1 MPDSNKNYTQV
12 LAELDQWGS
21 YESSAQPRDI
31 SKLDGIR
38 RLLGDLD
45 NPEKNFKIIH
55 VAGTNGKGLTAAMI
69 SKLLEVQGFSS
80 GCYTSPHL
88 VDIRERITLNGG
100 FVSEGEF
107 ARSASKVLKIAKDY
121 KGTPYLSYFD
131 ILTAV
136 AFNVFLN
143 CKMEWV
149 VLETGLGGRADS
161 TNVTDKELCV
171 LTRIDLDH
179 QDVLGS
185 DLKQI
190 ASEKTGITREG
201 IPAIVAPQVEELKPW
216 LMEKFSNDN
225 VPCFFVDGIFAREFA
240 DQQLP
245 PEVYS
250 KPWMEC
256 FQTSLSAMQI
266 LFKANSKQKQN
277 WFNTAKKVKLPG
289 RLDLRHNVLWPK
301 DKKNFK
307 TLLTDGGH
315 NQDALLALSE
325 FISSNNLSP
334 CTLILGMASDKLH
347 DILRDP
353 LKKLCRNAEL
363 IILTSVQSPRS
374 ATPELL
380 ESFLKN
386 SGAMEH
392 SPQIKLTASAEDA
405 LEMSLSTPET
415 PVIAA
420 GSFYLVG
427 LVMNLLGIN
436 TDSTIKKSAEI

>member
-1 MPDSNKNYTQV
+1 MPDSNKKYTQV
-12 LAELDQWGS
+12 LAKLDQWGS
-21 YESSAQPRDI
+21 YESSAQTRDI

-38 RLLGDLD
+38 RLLGDLE

-88 VDIRERITLNGG
+88 VDIRERITLNGR
-100 FVSEGEF
+100 FVSESEF
-107 ARSASKVLKIAKDY
+107 ARSASRVLKIAKDY

-143 CKMEWV
+143 CKVKWV

-161 TNVTDKELCV
+161 TNVTEKELCV
-171 LTRIDLDH
+171 LTRIGLDH

-185 DLKQI
+185 NLKQI
-190 ASEKTGITREG
+190 ASEKTGITRKG
-201 IPAIVAPQVEELKPW
+201 IPAIVANQVEELNPW

-225 VPCFFVDGIFAREFA
+225 VPCFFVDDIFAREFPN
-240 DQQLP
+240 QKLP
-245 PEVYS
+245 PGNYT

-266 LFKANSKQKQN
+266 LFKVNSTQKQN
-277 WFNTAKKVKLPG
+277 WFNTVHKVKLPG
-289 RLDLRHNVLWPK
+289 RLDLRQNVLWSK
-301 DKKNFK
+301 NKKNFK

-315 NQDALLALSE
+315 NKDALLALSE
-325 FISSNNLSP
+325 FISKNNLSP
-334 CTLILGMASDKLH
+334 CTLILGMASDKLN
-347 DILRDP
+347 DSLKDP
-353 LKKLCRNAEL
+353 LKKLCMNADL
-363 IILTSVQSPRS
+363 IILTSVNSPRS

-380 ESFLKN
+380 ENFLTN

-392 SPQIKLTASAEDA
+392 SPEIKLTASTENA
-405 LEMSLSTPET
+405 LEISLSSPET
-415 PVIAA
+415 PVIAT

-427 LVMNLLGIN
+427 LIMNLLGIN
-436 TDSTIKKSAEI
+436 TDSKN

>member
-12 LAELDQWGS
+12 LAELDRWGN

-38 RLLGDLD
+38 RLLGDLE

-88 VDIRERITLNGG
+88 VDIRERITLNGR
-100 FVSEGEF
+100 FVSESEL
-107 ARSASKVLKIAKDY
+107 ARSASRVLKIAKNY

-143 CKMEWV
+143 CKMNWV
-149 VLETGLGGRADS
+149 VLETGLGGRGDS
-161 TNVTDKELCV
+161 TNVTEKELCV
-171 LTRIDLDH
+171 LTRIGLDH

-185 DLKQI
+185 NLKQI
-190 ASEKTGITREG
+190 ASEKTGITRKG
-201 IPAIVAPQVEELKPW
+201 IPAIVANQVEELNPW

-225 VPCFFVDGIFAREFA
+225 VPCFFVDDIFAREFPN
-240 DQQLP
+240 QKLP
-245 PEVYS
+245 PGNYT

-266 LFKANSKQKQN
+266 LFKVNSKQKQN
-277 WFNTAKKVKLPG
+277 WFNTVHKVKLPG
-289 RLDLRHNVLWPK
+289 RLDLRQNVLWSK
-301 DKKNFK
+301 YKKNFK

-315 NQDALLALSE
+315 NKDALLALSE
-325 FISSNNLSP
+325 FISKNNLSP
-334 CTLILGMASDKLH
+334 CTLILGMASDKLN
-347 DILRDP
+347 DSLKDP
-353 LKKLCRNAEL
+353 LKKLCMNADL
-363 IILTSVQSPRS
+363 IILTSVNSPRS

-380 ESFLKN
+380 ENFLTN

-392 SPQIKLTASAEDA
+392 SPEIKLTASTEDA
-405 LEMSLSTPET
+405 LEISLSSPET
-415 PVIAA
+415 PVIAT

-427 LVMNLLGIN
+427 LIMNLLGIN
-436 TDSTIKKSAEI
+436 TDSKN

>member
-38 RLLGDLD
+38 RLLGDLE

-88 VDIRERITLNGG
+88 VDIRERITLNGK
-100 FVSEGEF
+100 FVSESEF
-107 ARSASKVLKIAKDY
+107 AQSASRVLRLAKDY

-143 CKMEWV
+143 CKMQWV

-161 TNVTDKELCV
+161 TNVTDKELSV
-171 LTRIDLDH
+171 LTRIGLDH
-179 QDVLGS
+179 QEVLGS

-190 ASEKTGITREG
+190 ASEKTGITRTG
-201 IPAIVAPQVEELKPW
+201 IPVIVAPQVEELKTW
-216 LMEKFSNDN
+216 LMEKFGKDN
-225 VPCFFVDGIFAREFA
+225 VPCIFVDEIFDREFA

-245 PEVYS
+245 PEIFT
-250 KPWMEC
+250 KPWIEC
-256 FQTSLSAMQI
+256 FQTSLSAMQV
-266 LFKANSKQKQN
+266 LFKANSKLKQN
-277 WFNTAKKVKLPG
+277 WSNAAQKVKLPG
-289 RLDLRHNVLWPK
+289 RLDLRHNVLWSK
-301 DKKNFK
+301 NKKNFK

-334 CTLILGMASDKLH
+334 CTLILGMASDKLN
-347 DILRDP
+347 DTLKDP
-353 LKKLCRNAEL
+353 LKKLCRNADL
-363 IILTSVQSPRS
+363 IILTSVHSPRS
-374 ATPELL
+374 ATPGLL
-380 ESFLKN
+380 ESFLNN

-392 SPQIKLTASAEDA
+392 SPEIKLSVSVEDA
-405 LEMSLSTPET
+405 LEMSLSSPET
-415 PVIAA
+415 SVVAA

-436 TDSTIKKSAEI
+436 TDSTN

>member
-21 YESSAQPRDI
+21 YESSAKPRDI

-45 NPEKNFKIIH
+45 NPEKKLKIIH

-88 VDIRERITLNGG
+88 VDIRERIILNGRFLSKSE
-100 FVSEGEF
+100 FV
-107 ARSASKVLKIAKDY
+107 RSASMVLRLAKDY

-136 AFNVFLN
+136 AFNVFMN
-143 CKMEWV
+143 CNMQWV

-171 LTRIDLDH
+171 LTRIGLDH
-179 QDVLGS
+179 QEVLGS
-185 DLKQI
+185 NLKKI
-190 ASEKTGITREG
+190 ASEKTGITRTG
-201 IPAIVAPQVEELKPW
+201 IPVIVAPQVEELKPW
-216 LMEKFSNDN
+216 LMEKFGKDN
-225 VPCFFVDGIFAREFA
+225 VPCIFVDEIFDREFL

-245 PEVYS
+245 PGIFT
-250 KPWMEC
+250 KPWIEC
-256 FQTSLSAMQI
+256 FQTSLSAMQV
-266 LFKANSKQKQN
+266 LFKANSKLKQN
-277 WFNTAKKVKLPG
+277 WFKTAQKVKLPG
-289 RLDLRHNVLWPK
+289 RLDLRHNVLWSK
-301 DKKNFK
+301 NKKNFK

-325 FISSNNLSP
+325 FISSKNLSP

-347 DILRDP
+347 YTLRDS
-353 LKKLCRNAEL
+353 LKKLCRNADL
-363 IILTSVQSPRS
+363 IILTSAHSPRS
-374 ATPELL
+374 ASPELL
-380 ESFLKN
+380 ENFLNN

-392 SPQIKLTASAEDA
+392 SPEIILTTSAEDA
-405 LEMSLSTPET
+405 LEMSLSSPET

-436 TDSTIKKSAEI
+436 TDSTN

>member
-12 LAELDQWGS
+12 LAELEQWGS

-38 RLLGDLD
+38 RLLGDLE

-69 SKLLEVQGFSS
+69 CKLLEFQGFSS

-88 VDIRERITLNGG
+88 VDIRERITLNGK
-100 FVSEGEF
+100 FVSESEF
-107 ARSASKVLKIAKDY
+107 ARSASRVLKIAKDY

-171 LTRIDLDH
+171 LTRIGLDH
-179 QDVLGS
+179 LDVLGS
-185 DLKQI
+185 NLKQI
-190 ASEKTGITREG
+190 ASEKTGITRTG
-201 IPAIVAPQVEELKPW
+201 IPVIVAPQVEELKTW

-225 VPCFFVDGIFAREFA
+225 VPCFFVDDIFAREFL

-245 PEVYS
+245 PGNYT

-256 FQTSLSAMQI
+256 VRTSLSAMQI

-277 WFNTAKKVKLPG
+277 WFKTAQKVKLPG
-289 RLDLRHNVLWPK
+289 RLDLRHNVLWSK
-301 DKKNFK
+301 YKKNFK
-307 TLLTDGGH
+307 TLLIDGGH

-347 DILRDP
+347 DTLKDP
-353 LKKLCRNAEL
+353 LKKLCRNADL
-363 IILTSVQSPRS
+363 IILTSVHSPRS

-380 ESFLKN
+380 ESFLNN

-392 SPQIKLTASAEDA
+392 SPEIKLTASAEDA
-405 LEMSLSTPET
+405 LEMSLSSPET

-436 TDSTIKKSAEI
+436 TDSTN

>member
-21 YESSAQPRDI
+21 YESSAQTRDI

-38 RLLGDLD
+38 RLLGDLE

-55 VAGTNGKGLTAAMI
+55 VAGTNGKGLTAVMI

-88 VDIRERITLNGG
+88 VDIRERITLNGR
-100 FVSEGEF
+100 FVSESEF
-107 ARSASKVLKIAKDY
+107 ERSASMVLRLAKDY

-143 CKMEWV
+143 CKMDWV

-161 TNVTDKELCV
+161 TNVTEKELCV
-171 LTRIDLDH
+171 LTRIGLDH

-185 DLKQI
+185 NLKQI
-190 ASEKTGITREG
+190 ASEKTGITRKG
-201 IPAIVAPQVEELKPW
+201 IPVIVANQVEELNPW

-225 VPCFFVDGIFAREFA
+225 VPCFFVDDIFAREFPN
-240 DQQLP
+240 QKLP
-245 PEVYS
+245 PGDYT

-256 FQTSLSAMQI
+256 FQTSLSAMQV
-266 LFKANSKQKQN
+266 LFKVNSTQKQN
-277 WFNTAKKVKLPG
+277 WFNTVHKVKLPG
-289 RLDLRHNVLWPK
+289 RLDLRQNVLWSK
-301 DKKNFK
+301 NKKNFK

-315 NQDALLALSE
+315 NKDALLALSE
-325 FISSNNLSP
+325 FISKNNLSP
-334 CTLILGMASDKLH
+334 CTLILGMASDKLN
-347 DILRDP
+347 DSMKDP
-353 LKKLCRNAEL
+353 LKKLCRNADL
-363 IILTSVQSPRS
+363 IILTSVNSPRS

-380 ESFLKN
+380 ESFLN
-386 SGAMEH
+386 SSGAMEH
-392 SPQIKLTASAEDA
+392 SPEIKLTASAEDA
-405 LEMSLSTPET
+405 LEISLSSPET
-415 PVIAA
+415 PVIAT

-427 LVMNLLGIN
+427 LIMNLLEIN
-436 TDSTIKKSAEI
+436 TDSKN

>member
-1 MPDSNKNYTQV
+1 MPDYKKNFAQV
-12 LAELDQWGS
+12 LSELDQWGS

-38 RLLGDLD
+38 RLLGDLE

-69 SKLLEVQGFSS
+69 SKLLEVQGISS

-88 VDIRERITLNGG
+88 VDIRERITLNGSL
-100 FVSEGEF
+100 VTESEF
-107 ARSASKVLKIAKDY
+107 ARSASRVLRLAKDY

-171 LTRIDLDH
+171 LTRIGLDH
-179 QDVLGS
+179 QEVLGNN
-185 DLKQI
+185 LKQI
-190 ASEKTGITREG
+190 ASEKTGITRTG
-201 IPAIVAPQVEELKPW
+201 IPVIVSKQVEELKPW
-216 LMEKFSNDN
+216 LMKKLDKDN
-225 VPCFFVDGIFAREFA
+225 VPCIFVDDIFASEFA

-245 PEVYS
+245 QGIFTR
-250 KPWMEC
+250 PWTEC
-256 FQTSLSAMQI
+256 LQTSLSAMQV
-266 LFKANSKQKQN
+266 LFKANSKLKQN
-277 WFNTAKKVKLPG
+277 WFNAAQKVKLPG
-289 RLDLRHNVLWPK
+289 RLDLRHNVFWSK
-301 DKKNFK
+301 YKKNFK

-315 NQDALLALSE
+315 NKDALLALSE

-347 DILRDP
+347 ETLRIP
-353 LKKLCRNAEL
+353 LKKLCEKADL
-363 IILTSVQSPRS
+363 IILTSVHSPRS
-374 ATPELL
+374 ATTELL
-380 ESFLKN
+380 ESFLNN

-392 SPQIKLTASAEDA
+392 SPEIKLSVSVEDA
-405 LEMSLSTPET
+405 LEMSLSSPET
-415 PVIAA
+415 PVVAA

-436 TDSTIKKSAEI
+436 TD

>member
-1 MPDSNKNYTQV
+1 MSNSNKNYTQV
-12 LAELDQWGS
+12 LAELEQWGS

-38 RLLGDLD
+38 RLLGDLE

-55 VAGTNGKGLTAAMI
+55 VAGTNGKGLTAVMI

-88 VDIRERITLNGG
+88 VDIRERITLNGR
-100 FVSEGEF
+100 FVSEIEF
-107 ARSASKVLKIAKDY
+107 ERSASRVLTLAKDY

-143 CKMEWV
+143 CKMDWV

-171 LTRIDLDH
+171 LTRIGLDH
-179 QDVLGS
+179 QDVLGNS
-185 DLKQI
+185 LKHI
-190 ASEKTGITREG
+190 SSEKTGITRTG
-201 IPAIVAPQVEELKPW
+201 IPVIVAPQVEELKPW
-216 LMEKFSNDN
+216 LMEKFGKDN
-225 VPCFFVDGIFAREFA
+225 VPCFFVDDIFTREFP
-240 DQQLP
+240 DQQLHQGI
-245 PEVYS
+245 YT

-256 FQTSLSAMQI
+256 FQTSLSAMQV
-266 LFKANSKQKQN
+266 LFKANNKLKQS
-277 WFNTAKKVKLPG
+277 WFKTAQKVKLPG
-289 RLDLRHNVLWPK
+289 RLDLRHNVFWSK
-301 DKKNFK
+301 YKKNFK

-325 FISSNNLSP
+325 FISNSNLSP
-334 CTLILGMASDKLH
+334 CTLILGMASDKLY

-353 LKKLCRNAEL
+353 LKKLCRNADL
-363 IILTSVQSPRS
+363 IILTSVHSPRS

-380 ESFLKN
+380 ESFLN
-386 SGAMEH
+386 NFGAMEH
-392 SPQIKLTASAEDA
+392 SPEVKLTASVEDA
-405 LEMSLSTPET
+405 LEISLSSPET
-415 PVIAA
+415 PVITA

-427 LVMNLLGIN
+427 VVMNLLGIN
-436 TDSTIKKSAEI
+436 TNSTN

>member
-1 MPDSNKNYTQV
+1 MPDSNKNYKQV

-69 SKLLEVQGFSS
+69 NRLLEVQGFSS

-88 VDIRERITLNGG
+88 VDIRERITLNGR
-100 FVSEGEF
+100 FVSESEF
-107 ARSASKVLKIAKDY
+107 ARSASRVLKIAKDY

-171 LTRIDLDH
+171 LTRIGLDH
-179 QDVLGS
+179 QDVLGNS
-185 DLKQI
+185 LKQI
-190 ASEKTGITREG
+190 ASEKTGITRTG
-201 IPAIVAPQVEELKPW
+201 IPVIVAPQVEELKTW

-225 VPCFFVDGIFAREFA
+225 VPCFFVDDIIAREFL
-240 DQQLP
+240 DQKLP
-245 PEVYS
+245 PGNYT

-277 WFNTAKKVKLPG
+277 WFKTAQKVKLPG
-289 RLDLRHNVLWPK
+289 RLDLRHNVLWSK
-301 DKKNFK
+301 YKKNFK
-307 TLLTDGGH
+307 TLLIDGGH

-325 FISSNNLSP
+325 FISNNNLSP

-347 DILRDP
+347 DTLRIP
-353 LKKLCRNAEL
+353 LKKLCKKADL
-363 IILTSVQSPRS
+363 IILTSVHSPRS
-374 ATPELL
+374 STPELL
-380 ESFLKN
+380 ESFLNN

-392 SPQIKLTASAEDA
+392 SPDIKLTASAEDA
-405 LEMSLSTPET
+405 LEMSLSSPET
-415 PVIAA
+415 PVVAA

-427 LVMNLLGIN
+427 MVMNLLGIYI
-436 TDSTIKKSAEI
+436 DSTN

>member
-1 MPDSNKNYTQV
+1 MPHSNKNYTQI
-12 LAELDQWGS
+12 LAELEQWGS
-21 YESSAQPRDI
+21 YESSAQSRDI

-38 RLLGDLD
+38 RLLVDLE

-55 VAGTNGKGLTAAMI
+55 VAGTNGKGLTATMI

-88 VDIRERITLNGG
+88 VDIRERITLNGR
-100 FVSEGEF
+100 FVSEIEF
-107 ARSASKVLKIAKDY
+107 ARSASRVLSLAKDY

-143 CKMEWV
+143 SKMQWV

-171 LTRIDLDH
+171 LTRIGLDH
-179 QDVLGS
+179 QEVLGS
-185 DLKQI
+185 NLKQI
-190 ASEKTGITREG
+190 ASEKTGITRTG
-201 IPAIVAPQVEELKPW
+201 IPVIVAPQVDELNPW
-216 LMEKFSNDN
+216 LMDKFGKDN
-225 VPCFFVDGIFAREFA
+225 VPCIFVDEIFEREFA
-240 DQQLP
+240 DQKLP
-245 PEVYS
+245 QGKNT

-266 LFKANSKQKQN
+266 LFEVNSKQKQS
-277 WFNTAKKVKLPG
+277 WFNTAHKVKLPG
-289 RLDLRHNVLWPK
+289 RLDLRQNVLWSK
-301 DKKNFK
+301 NKNNFK

-325 FISSNNLSP
+325 FISNNNLSP

-347 DILRDP
+347 DTLGIP
-353 LKKLCRNAEL
+353 LKKLCRNADL
-363 IILTSVQSPRS
+363 IILTSVHSPRS

-380 ESFLKN
+380 ESFLN
-386 SGAMEH
+386 NFGAMEH
-392 SPQIKLTASAEDA
+392 SPEVKLTASAEDA
-405 LEMSLSTPET
+405 LEMSLSSPES
-415 PVIAA
+415 PVVAA

-427 LVMNLLGIN
+427 LVMHLLGIN
-436 TDSTIKKSAEI
+436 TDSTIKSSALK

>member
-1 MPDSNKNYTQV
+1 MPDSKKNYTQV

-21 YESSAQPRDI
+21 YELSAQPRDI

-38 RLLGDLD
+38 RLLGDLE
-45 NPEKNFKIIH
+45 NPEKKFKIIH

-88 VDIRERITLNGG
+88 VDIRERITLNGRL
-100 FVSEGEF
+100 VSESEF
-107 ARSASKVLKIAKDY
+107 ARSASRVLSLAKDY
-121 KGTPYLSYFD
+121 KGTTYLSYFD

-143 CKMEWV
+143 CKVEWV

-161 TNVTDKELCV
+161 TNVTDKEISI
-171 LTRIDLDH
+171 LTRIGLDH
-179 QDVLGS
+179 QEVLGS
-185 DLKQI
+185 DLNQI
-190 ASEKTGITREG
+190 ASEKTGITRTG
-201 IPAIVAPQVEELKPW
+201 IPVIVAPQVKDLRPW
-216 LMEKFSNDN
+216 LVEKFNKDN
-225 VPCFFVDGIFAREFA
+225 VPCFFVDEIFEREFA

-245 PEVYS
+245 PGINT
-250 KPWMEC
+250 KPWLEC

-266 LFKANSKQKQN
+266 LFKDNSKQKQK
-277 WFNTAKKVKLPG
+277 WFNAAQKVKLPG

-301 DKKNFK
+301 NKKNFK

-315 NQDALLALSE
+315 NQDALHALSE
-325 FISSNNLSP
+325 FISSNNLRP
-334 CTLILGMASDKLH
+334 CTLILGMASDKLS
-347 DILRDP
+347 DTMRNP
-353 LKKLCRNAEL
+353 LNKLCRNADF
-363 IILTSVQSPRS
+363 IILTSVHSPRS

-380 ESFLKN
+380 EGFLKN

-392 SPQIKLTASAEDA
+392 SPEVKLTASAEDA
-405 LEMSLSTPET
+405 LEMSLSSPEN
-415 PVIAA
+415 PVVAA

-436 TDSTIKKSAEI
+436 TNSTN